1 MGYSD
6 LVDFAEDVLTPIL
19 NGLLIMISS
28 IGFSI
33 LLAEFYKVFDS
44 PMLWIAS
51 LIALTVVLIPL
62 SFLMLYLELPEII
75 VKIDR
80 NYRG

>member
-1 MGYSD
+1 
-6 LVDFAEDVLTPIL
+6 V
-19 NGLLIMISS
+19 
-28 IGFSI
+28 
-33 LLAEFYKVFDS
+33 
-44 PMLWIAS
+44 
-51 LIALTVVLIPL
+51 LTVVLIPL